1 MNEKHEEKDHAA
13 VKIPPPAIG
22 ILTIIIG
29 YMLGRFV
36 PIMDAFLLTEP
47 ARYWVGGTIVLVAG
61 IALGWWPIR
70 LFRETKQD
78 IKPWTATPEIVIR
91 GPYGFTRNPMY
102 LMMLLVCIGFSIILD
117 EVWILLLTPVCASV
131 LYLVAIRHEEV
142 YLDRKFGES
151 YLAYKRRVRR
161 WI

>member
-1 MNEKHEEKDHAA
+1 
-13 VKIPPPAIG
+13 
-22 ILTIIIG
+22 
-29 YMLGRFV
+29 
-36 PIMDAFLLTEP
+36 
-47 ARYWVGGTIVLVAG
+47 
-61 IALGWWPIR
+61 
-70 LFRETKQD
+70 
-78 IKPWTATPEIVIR
+78 
-91 GPYGFTRNPMY
+91 
-102 LMMLLVCIGFSIILD
+102 MMLLVCIGFSIILD